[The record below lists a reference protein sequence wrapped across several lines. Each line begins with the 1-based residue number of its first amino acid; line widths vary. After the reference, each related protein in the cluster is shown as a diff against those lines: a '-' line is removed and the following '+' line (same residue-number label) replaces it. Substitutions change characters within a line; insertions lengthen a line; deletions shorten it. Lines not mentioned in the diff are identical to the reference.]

1 MTHLQFESQLPRA
14 IIARPWNRLA
24 LVGLAV
30 LAIAGCSPTTSSPAA
45 SSSPAGTTTEP
56 TSGSSSAAACID
68 AETAA
73 IITAL
78 GAPGANVETIITE
91 QGDELVAGLQSFT
104 PPADATTWRDDL
116 VAAIEDGDADAV
128 QEQIGMIG
136 SSVTLEFC

>member
-1 MTHLQFESQLPRA
+1 MTHHPFGSHLPRA
-14 IIARPWNRLA
+14 IIARPWSRLV

-30 LAIAGCSPTTSSPAA
+30 LAITACSPTTSSPST

-56 TSGSSSAAACID
+56 TSGPSGAAACID

-78 GAPGANVETIITE
+78 TVPGANVETIITE
-91 QGDELVAGLQSFT
+91 QGDELVAGLKSFT

-116 VAAIEDGDADAV
+116 VAAIEDGDAEAV
-128 QEQIGMIG
+128 QQQVGMIG

>member
-1 MTHLQFESQLPRA
+1 MTHQQSESQLPRA
-14 IIARPWNRLA
+14 IAARARRRLA
-24 LVGLAV
+24 LIGVAV
-30 LAIAGCSPTTSSPAA
+30 LAIAACTPTTSSPAT
-45 SSSPAGTTTEP
+45 SSSPAGTSAP
-56 TSGSSSAAACID
+56 SGAAACID
-68 AETAA
+68 ASTAA
-73 IITAL
+73 IIQAL
-78 GAPGANVETIITE
+78 TLPNADVETIITE